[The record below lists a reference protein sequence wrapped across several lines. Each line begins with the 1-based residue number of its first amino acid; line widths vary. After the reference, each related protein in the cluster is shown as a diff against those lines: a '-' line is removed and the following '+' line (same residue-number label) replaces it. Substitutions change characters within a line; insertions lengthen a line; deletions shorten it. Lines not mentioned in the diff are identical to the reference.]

1 MVDCAFRHMSYD
13 LYILERNAMLH
24 QCMEREKYLH
34 SMRLN
39 ETKLNNQLAAF
50 VPPPTPPPPRPEV
63 QELLDEIEWTKTRVS
78 ALEEQISAVNNTYAN
93 LKDKFD
99 ESERL
104 EPIESAENILIMF
117 RAFEQMDKLRINIE
131 AQLYLNLRY

>member
-1 MVDCAFRHMSYD
+1 MSYD

-34 SMRLN
+34 SMRSN

-50 VPPPTPPPPRPEV
+50 VPPPTPPPMRPEV
-63 QELLDEIEWTKTRVS
+63 QELLDEIEWTKSRVS

-99 ESERL
+99 ELERL
-104 EPIESAENILIMF
+104 EPTESAENILIMF

-131 AQLYLNLRY
+131 AQLFLNLRYW